1 MFDGF
6 GSMHTKFHDTINAPN
21 HYLKKKKKKKKKRER
36 ERERDGVCGV
46 GGGIMGLFCCGISCL
61 GSFLF

>member
-21 HYLKKKKKKKKKRER
+21 HYLKKKKKKKKRRER
-36 ERERDGVCGV
+36 EREREMGFV
-46 GGGIMGLFCCGISCL
+46 GWGGASWACFVVA
-61 GSFLF
+61 